1 MVLKIGLTGGIGS
14 GKSTV
19 CKIFSEFG
27 VPVIDA
33 DIIAHSLVRPGMPA
47 LEEIAK
53 TFGKELISND
63 GTLDRKKIRDQIFAN
78 DTERKKLEN
87 ILHPAVY
94 KEISVQVENINSKY
108 CIISIPLL
116 IETDASDTVD
126 RILVID
132 VPRELQ
138 LQRASNRD
146 KTNKSDIKLII
157 DSQISREDR
166 LAAADDIVNNDGNI
180 ENLHRQIS
188 GLHEYYSD
196 I

>member
-78 DTERKKLEN
+78 DTERKKLEK

-146 KTNKSDIKLII
+146 KTNKSDIKSII

>member
-33 DIIAHSLVRPGMPA
+33 DIIAHSLVRPGMLA

-53 TFGKELISND
+53 AFGKELISND
-63 GTLDRKKIRDQIFAN
+63 GTLDRKKIRDLIFTN
-78 DTERKKLEN
+78 ETERKKLED

-146 KTNKSDIKLII
+146 KTNKSDIKSII

>member
-63 GTLDRKKIRDQIFAN
+63 GTLDRKKIRDLIFTN
-78 DTERKKLEN
+78 ETERKKLED

-146 KTNKSDIKLII
+146 KTNKNIIESII

-188 GLHEYYSD
+188 GLHEYYSG